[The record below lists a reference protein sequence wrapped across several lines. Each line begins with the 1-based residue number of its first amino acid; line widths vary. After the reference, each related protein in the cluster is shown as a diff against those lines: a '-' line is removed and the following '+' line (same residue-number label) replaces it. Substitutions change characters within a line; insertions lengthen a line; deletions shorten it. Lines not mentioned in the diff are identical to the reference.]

1 MKKGN
6 KRKAGREERPR
17 KGRKEMKKSGEKV
30 TRAEGMRDWV
40 RGEK

>member
-1 MKKGN
+1 MNG
-6 KRKAGREERPR
+6 RQGRDSKAR